1 MGCAHYG
8 RPMRGSVAGSSVM
21 LAYFYETAGA
31 DGQWLA
37 CTCGRYAY
45 SSGNVASRGGQNYAA
60 LMTRTLLETARHY
73 AEAHADAAGIAVT
86 PLPGVAIVR
95 QTSPSALQYAV
106 SKPLVA
112 LVLQGAKRVAMG
124 SDTFDFGAG
133 ESLLITADVPTVS
146 QITQATATAP
156 YLSLVL
162 DLDAAVIES
171 LVMEMGPAPFLAGVP
186 VRVDPTEAEVADA
199 AWRLLRLLDRPA
211 SVPILQKQLI
221 RELHFWLLSG
231 RHGGAIRNLGVPESH
246 AQRVGRAVAL
256 IRDNLAKPLRVEQL
270 AAVAGMS
277 PSSFHEHFRAVTS
290 LSPLQFQK
298 QLRLIEARRLMLS
311 EGQMIS
317 NAAYAV
323 GYESV
328 PQFTREYGRMF
339 GLPPAR
345 DIKAAKTRL
354 KTAA

>member
-1 MGCAHYG
+1 
-8 RPMRGSVAGSSVM
+8 
-21 LAYFYETAGA
+21 
-31 DGQWLA
+31 
-37 CTCGRYAY
+37 
-45 SSGNVASRGGQNYAA
+45 
-60 LMTRTLLETARHY
+60 MTHTLLDTARRY
-73 AEAHADAAGIAVT
+73 AEAHADADGVAVT
-86 PLPGVAIVR
+86 PLSGVAIVR
-95 QTSPSALQYAV
+95 QTSPSALQYAI

-112 LVLQGAKRVAMG
+112 LVLQGAKRVTMG

-146 QITQATATAP
+146 QITRANISAP
-156 YLSLVL
+156 YLSLVF
-162 DLDAAVIES
+162 DLDTAVIES
-171 LVMEMGPAPFLAGVP
+171 LVVEMGSTPFLAGAP

-199 AWRLLRLLDRPA
+199 ALRLLRLLDRPA
-211 SVPILQKQLI
+211 SVLILEKQLI

-246 AQRVGRAVAL
+246 VQRVGRAVAL
-256 IRDNLAKPLRVEQL
+256 IRDKLAKPLRVEQL
-270 AAVAGMS
+270 AEAAGMS
-277 PSSFHEHFRAVTS
+277 QSSFHEHFRAVTS

-298 QLRLIEARRLMLS
+298 QLRLIEARRLMLA

-323 GYESV
+323 GYESI

-345 DIKAAKTRL
+345 DMKAAKTRL
-354 KTAA
+354 QTAA